1 MKKLDEVVVTG
12 VLLGLSLGFGG
23 EVVAAPQSSCEAWQD
38 ANRQRLA
45 GEDKWDAALVHGN
58 DVQVYT
64 APSGVCGCP
73 GMRLQN
79 SMAVYAYRAYHGF
92 TRILYLDLSSG
103 QQISGWVRSGQLRHQ
118 HGSAAI

>member
-1 MKKLDEVVVTG
+1 MRKLAEVVFTG
-12 VLLGLSLGFGG
+12 VLLGLSLGFSG

-38 ANRQRLA
+38 ASRQQLA
-45 GEDKWDAALVHGN
+45 GEEKWHAALVHGD
-58 DVQVYT
+58 DVQVYA

-92 TRILYLDLSSG
+92 TRVLYLDLSSG
-103 QQISGWVRSGQLRHQ
+103 RQISGWVRSSQLRQQ
-118 HGSAAI
+118 HGLAAI